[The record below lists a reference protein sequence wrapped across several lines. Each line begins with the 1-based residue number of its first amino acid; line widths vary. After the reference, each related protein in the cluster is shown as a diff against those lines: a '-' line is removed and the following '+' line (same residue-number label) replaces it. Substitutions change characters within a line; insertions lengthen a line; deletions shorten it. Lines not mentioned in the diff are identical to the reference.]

1 VYDAVSV
8 EAMNKPTVMLA
19 NDGFYTDGRQAAS
32 TKGYPGLRLIPETV
46 PCECSIEEDAETGIR
61 LVMDQVIDALRKP
74 LTADEAS
81 PKTKEKEK
89 PTRIAFKG
97 SLEEVNR
104 FYYKR
109 GWGDGLPVI
118 PPTEEK
124 VKEMLTGTDLPPEH
138 ILGMVEP
145 RLGKTSVEKIAVNAV
160 MAGALPV
167 HMPVLIAC
175 VKAMLDPDS
184 WFGTY
189 SMSTGSWAPC
199 WIINGPVRKDIH
211 VNNGSGAL
219 SPGNIANAA
228 IGRAMGLIIKN
239 IGGIR
244 KGIEDMGVLGNP
256 AKYSMV
262 IAENEEESPWEPFH
276 VGEGCTNDESA
287 VSIFYPNSYSQVWPY
302 GSDDSGI
309 LNGLIYNLQ
318 PGRGGL
324 FCWIVTPQHAKV
336 LARKGWTKEMIKRYI
351 IEFGRVPAYR
361 HPYYYQTNTAIAKP
375 GTVPINPMDQMAV
388 IRETAYIKILVAGGP
403 GAFMGLVSSAS
414 IGGTSWVTKKIEL
427 PSNWSKL
434 VAKYKNIVPVY
445 ERY

>member
-1 VYDAVSV
+1 MISV
-8 EAMNKPTVMLA
+8 EIMNKPTVMLT
-19 NDGFYTDGRQAAS
+19 NDGFYTDGSQAAS

-46 PCECSIEEDAETGIR
+46 PCECSIMEDAEEGIS
-61 LVMDQVIDALRKP
+61 QVIDQIIDALTKP
-74 LTADEAS
+74 LTPDEAS

-109 GWGDGLPVI
+109 GWSDGLPVI
-118 PPTEEK
+118 PPTEEN
-124 VKEMLTGTDLPPEH
+124 VKEMLSGTDLPPDH
-138 ILGMVEP
+138 ILGIIEP
-145 RLGKTSVEKIAVNAV
+145 RLGKATVEKIAVNAV
-160 MAGALPV
+160 MAGALPI
-167 HMPVLIAC
+167 HMPVLVAS

-199 WIINGPVRKDIH
+199 WIINGPIRKEVH
-211 VNNGSGAL
+211 VNSGSGAL
-219 SPGNIANAA
+219 SPGDIANAA
-228 IGRAMGLIIKN
+228 IGRAMGLVIKN

-256 AKYSMV
+256 SKYSMV
-262 IAENEEESPWEPFH
+262 IAENEEDSPWEPFH
-276 VGEGCTNDESA
+276 VSEGFTRDEST
-287 VSIFYPNSYSQVWPY
+287 VTLFYPNSYSQIWPY
-302 GSDDSGI
+302 GSDDRGI
-309 LNGLIYNLQ
+309 LSALIYNLQ

-336 LARKGWTKEMIKRYI
+336 LAKKGWTKEMIKKYI
-351 IEFGRVPAYR
+351 TEFARVPAYR
-361 HPYYYQTNTAIAKP
+361 HGYYYQTNTAIAKP
-375 GTVPINPMDQMAV
+375 GMVPMNPMDPIA
-388 IRETAYIKILVAGGP
+388 IINNPAFIKILVAGGP

-434 VAKYKNIVPVY
+434 VNKYKNVVPVY